1 MNDTRSTN
9 RGRRILVRIAV
20 VLCLLLAAGVL
31 PMAAFAAPTTVS
43 DVEAT
48 YLDTATINLMATPPI
63 AKTFNQLD
71 DGAVAEG
78 ASATTSIYGAH
89 VLKFWSTDTSG
100 VEATVTAPFFV
111 DDSVLPVVASDCEAS
126 YTTTATIELTAT
138 DNFNGSGVDFLCYRV
153 DGGAISTV
161 FPPASVQAA
170 KLLFAG
176 IAAIKVSG
184 VQAMPPVDPSQ
195 PPPHADRGACVNCH
209 TLITPTP
216 TPTPTSTGTPT
227 PTPTGTPAPAGG
239 VSSNVVVTGT
249 GTHTIEY
256 WAQDIARNAT
266 THVVKTFAIADTF
279 TITPTSGANGSIL
292 PSTAQTVNS
301 GGNLTFTITPAT
313 GYSVADVLV
322 DGSSV
327 GQVTSYAF
335 NNVTAAHTISATF
348 AKRVSWK
355 VTLKVSR
362 SSAPVN
368 TKVKY
373 SGTVR
378 TSTGRAGSGVVTIQK
393 RRASGGSWINW
404 RTDRL
409 NASGNY
415 SITVK
420 MTNRGTWS
428 FHARMPGDAVNRT
441 GFSAPRK
448 LRVY

>member
-48 YLDTATINLMATPPI
+48 YLNTATINLMATVAPG
-63 AKTFNQLD
+63 ANLQTYYQLD

-111 DDSVLPVVASDCEAS
+111 DDSVLPVVGSDCEAS

-161 FPPASVQAA
+161 FPPASLNAA

-209 TLITPTP
+209 VLITPTP
-216 TPTPTSTGTPT
+216 
-227 PTPTGTPAPAGG
+227 TPAPAGG
-239 VSSNVVVTGT
+239 VSSKVVVTGT

-266 THVVKTFAIADTF
+266 THVVKTFAMAAV
-279 TITPTSGANGSIL
+279 TPE
-292 PSTAQTVNS
+292 
-301 GGNLTFTITPAT
+301 
-313 GYSVADVLV
+313 
-322 DGSSV
+322 
-327 GQVTSYAF
+327 
-335 NNVTAAHTISATF
+335 
-348 AKRVSWK
+348 KWK

-393 RRASGGSWINW
+393 RRASGGSWIRW
-404 RTDRL
+404 RTHRL
-409 NASGNY
+409 NARGNY

-420 MTNRGTWS
+420 MTNRRTWY

-448 LRVY
+448 LGVY

>member
-48 YLDTATINLMATPPI
+48 YLNTATINLMATPPI

-161 FPPASVQAA
+161 FPPASLNAA

-209 TLITPTP
+209 VLITPTP
-216 TPTPTSTGTPT
+216 
-227 PTPTGTPAPAGG
+227 TPAPAGG

-266 THVVKTFAIADTF
+266 THVVKTFAMA
-279 TITPTSGANGSIL
+279 A
-292 PSTAQTVNS
+292 
-301 GGNLTFTITPAT
+301 
-313 GYSVADVLV
+313 
-322 DGSSV
+322 
-327 GQVTSYAF
+327 VTRE
-335 NNVTAAHTISATF
+335 
-348 AKRVSWK
+348 KWK
-355 VTLKVSR
+355 VTLKLSK
-362 SSAPVN
+362 SSVKVN

-441 GFSAPRK
+441 GFSAQRK

>member
-48 YLDTATINLMATPPI
+48 YLNTATINLMATPPI

-184 VQAMPPVDPSQ
+184 VQAMAPVDPSQ
-195 PPPHADRGACVNCH
+195 LPPHVDRGACVNCH
-209 TLITPTP
+209 VLITPTP
-216 TPTPTSTGTPT
+216 TPT
-227 PTPTGTPAPAGG
+227 TPTGTPAPEGS
-239 VSSNVVVTGT
+239 VSSKVVVTGA

-266 THVVKTFAIADTF
+266 TPVVKTLAIADMF
-279 TITPTSGANGSIL
+279 TITPTSGANGSIS

-313 GYSVADVLV
+313 GYHVADVLV

-335 NNVTAAHTISATF
+335 NNVTAAHSISATF

-355 VTLKVSR
+355 VTLKLSK
-362 SSAPVN
+362 SSAKVN

-393 RRASGGSWINW
+393 RRPSGGSWIKW
-404 RTDRL
+404 RTHRL

-420 MTNRGTWS
+420 MTNRRTWY
-428 FHARMPGDAVNRT
+428 FRAKMPGNAVNLT
-441 GFSAPRK
+441 GYSAKRK

>member
-48 YLDTATINLMATPPI
+48 YLNTATINLMATVAPG
-63 AKTFNQLD
+63 ANLQTYYQLD
-71 DGAVAEG
+71 GGAAAAG

-89 VLKFWSTDTSG
+89 VLEFWSTDTSG
-100 VEATVTAPFFV
+100 VEAPVTAPFFV

-184 VQAMPPVDPSQ
+184 VQAMAPVDPSQ
-195 PPPHADRGACVNCH
+195 TPPHVDRGACVNCH
-209 TLITPTP
+209 DLI
-216 TPTPTSTGTPT
+216 TPT
-227 PTPTGTPAPAGG
+227 PTPTGTPAPEGS
-239 VSSNVVVTGT
+239 VSSKVVVTGA

-266 THVVKTFAIADTF
+266 THVVKTLAIADMF
-279 TITPTSGANGSIL
+279 TLQPPT
-292 PSTAQTVNS
+292 
-301 GGNLTFTITPAT
+301 
-313 GYSVADVLV
+313 
-322 DGSSV
+322 
-327 GQVTSYAF
+327 
-335 NNVTAAHTISATF
+335 
-348 AKRVSWK
+348 
-355 VTLKVSR
+355 
-362 SSAPVN
+362 
-368 TKVKY
+368 
-373 SGTVR
+373 
-378 TSTGRAGSGVVTIQK
+378 
-393 RRASGGSWINW
+393 
-404 RTDRL
+404 
-409 NASGNY
+409 
-415 SITVK
+415 
-420 MTNRGTWS
+420 
-428 FHARMPGDAVNRT
+428 
-441 GFSAPRK
+441 
-448 LRVY
+448 

>member
-48 YLDTATINLMATPPI
+48 YLNTATINLMATVVPGANPLQ
-63 AKTFNQLD
+63 TYYQLD
-71 DGAVAEG
+71 GGAQAAG

-89 VLKFWSTDTSG
+89 VLEFWSTDQSG
-100 VEATVTAPFFV
+100 VEAPVTAPFFV

-126 YTTTATIELTAT
+126 YTTTATIEITAT

-184 VQAMPPVDPSQ
+184 VQALAPVDPSLT
-195 PPPHADRGACVNCH
+195 PPHVDRGACVNCH

-216 TPTPTSTGTPT
+216 TPTPT
-227 PTPTGTPAPAGG
+227 PTGTPAPEGS
-239 VSSNVVVTGT
+239 VSSKVVVTGA
-249 GTHTIEY
+249 GTHTLEY

-292 PSTAQTVNS
+292 PSTAQTVSS

-348 AKRVSWK
+348 AKRVSWN
-355 VTLKVSR
+355 VTLKLSK
-362 SSAPVN
+362 SSAKVN

-373 SGTVR
+373 SATVR

-393 RRASGGSWINW
+393 RRASGGSWIKW
-404 RTDRL
+404 KTHRL

-420 MTNRGTWS
+420 MTKRQTS
-428 FHARMPGDAVNRT
+428 FFRAKMPGNAANRT
-441 GFSAPRK
+441 GYSAKRK